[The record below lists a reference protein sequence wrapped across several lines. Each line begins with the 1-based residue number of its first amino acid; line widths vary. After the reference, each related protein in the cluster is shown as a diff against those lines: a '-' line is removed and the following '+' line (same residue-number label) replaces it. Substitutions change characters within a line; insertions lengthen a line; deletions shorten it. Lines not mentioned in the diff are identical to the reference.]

1 MDDDD
6 VSTKSIVIFTIE
18 VGIWVIRA
26 CPMWG
31 TVQWSEIHK
40 LIGSID
46 FITHLQYDKLW
57 GLPRRV
63 FTLLESF

>member
-26 CPMWG
+26 CPNFG
-31 TVQWSEIHK
+31 CNGRPFFDS
-40 LIGSID
+40 G
-46 FITHLQYDKLW
+46 
-57 GLPRRV
+57 R
-63 FTLLESF
+63 LLKMMMMFQQNQL

>member
-26 CPMWG
+26 CVSFG
-31 TVQWSEIHK
+31 CNGRSFFDSGRSQWMMMM
-40 LIGSID
+40 
-46 FITHLQYDKLW
+46 FRQN
-57 GLPRRV
+57 
-63 FTLLESF
+63 LL